1 MKLNLESG
9 CRIKG
14 GKIPANER
22 VTFAYSINI
31 RNTVTPPLPAGYWG
45 NGCVPMFVHLTAEEV
60 AEQPLWKTAA
70 AIQKSKKSVTGEY
83 VASFI
88 DFQELHYEEGISG
101 GRRVS
106 GFTDWRHLGHST
118 VDFGWGGPVA
128 VVPLSTR
135 LLGSVEPCFFLPGKE
150 GEMKVLVHLE
160 EDVVLG
166 FKEELTYLE
175 NGVLSAM

>member
-1 MKLNLESG
+1 ML
-9 CRIKG
+9 CRIRAG
-14 GKIPANER
+14 NEKEK
-22 VTFAYSINI
+22 VTFAYSISI
-31 RNTVTPPLPAGYWG
+31 RNVVEPALPPGYWG

-70 AIQKSKKSVTGEY
+70 AIKMSKQKVSAEY

-88 DFQELHYEEGISG
+88 DYQELHYEDGISG

-118 VDFGWGGPVA
+118 VDFGWGGPTA

-135 LLGSVEPCFFLPGKE
+135 LLGSAEPCFLLPG
-150 GEMKVLVHLE
+150 GGGGVKVLVHLE

-166 FKEELTYLE
+166 FREEMDKLRRRDLF
-175 NGVLSAM
+175 GGRSKC